1 VQPVLPTEVEAVEL
15 LEPEEVPSTDRLFE
29 LDDDSTVTVGAM
41 KQLLQPLQMQV
52 LELTQRMEAMKQ
64 PRSKTCCIM

>member
-1 VQPVLPTEVEAVEL
+1 
-15 LEPEEVPSTDRLFE
+15 VPSTDRLFE

-52 LELTQRMEAMKQ
+52 LELTQRMEAKATAVQ
-64 PRSKTCCIM
+64 NVLHHGRDHVGVSSLA